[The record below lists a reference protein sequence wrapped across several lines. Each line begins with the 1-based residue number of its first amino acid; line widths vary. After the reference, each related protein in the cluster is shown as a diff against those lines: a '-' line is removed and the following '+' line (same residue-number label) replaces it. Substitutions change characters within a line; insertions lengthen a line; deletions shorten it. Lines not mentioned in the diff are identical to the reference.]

1 MLLLRELQN
10 RTLKQLAE
18 LESGGLTRRLRPRFG
33 IDLCS
38 NDYLGLSNHPQ
49 LKERMADTIHRLGCG
64 STASRL
70 LRGEVEDFAR
80 AERAFARFKKTESAL
95 FFSSGYAA
103 NIGVLA
109 SFLQRGDLVFS
120 DRLNHASIIDA
131 LRLSRATTT
140 IFPHSDADA
149 LYRAIRNTPCAGQR
163 FLVTESVF
171 SMDGDEAPLRDYAQ
185 ICRETDTALIVDEAH
200 AVGVFG
206 SNGSGLI
213 EELGIDCFISI
224 NTAGKALGV
233 MGAFVAGP
241 SWAIEYLIQRAR
253 TFIFST
259 APPPAV
265 AAALELAI
273 ELIEQNPEMR
283 RELLQRAALVRS
295 SLQELGLSVPTGRSQ
310 IVPVILGDVEAALR
324 AAEYFQSKGFDV
336 RAIRPP
342 TVPAGTSRLRI
353 SVNLNVRLGE
363 LHDFLNAAGQL
374 HNL

>member
-1 MLLLRELQN
+1 MSD
-10 RTLKQLAE
+10 
-18 LESGGLTRRLRPRFG
+18 LESRGLTRRLKPRFG

-49 LKERMADTIHRLGCG
+49 LKERMAEAVYRLGCG

-80 AERAFARFKKTESAL
+80 AEQAFAHFKKAESSL
-95 FFSSGYAA
+95 FFGSGYAA
-103 NIGVLA
+103 NIGVLTTFPQ
-109 SFLQRGDLVFS
+109 SGDVVFS

-140 IFPHSDADA
+140 IFPHCDTDA

-171 SMDGDEAPLRDYAQ
+171 SMDGDEAPLKDYAQ
-185 ICRETDTALIVDEAH
+185 VCTETDTALIVDEAH

-283 RELLQRAALVRS
+283 KELLKRAALVRS
-295 SLQELGLSVPTGRSQ
+295 HLQGLGLSVPEGRSQ
-310 IVPVILGDVEAALR
+310 IVPVILGEVETTLQV
-324 AAEYFQSKGFDV
+324 AEYFQSKGFDV

-342 TVPAGTSRLRI
+342 TVPTGTSRLRV
-353 SVNLNVRLGE
+353 SVNLNVE
-363 LHDFLNAAGQL
+363 LGQL
-374 HNL
+374 QAFLEAANSLCAHTL